1 MTTQTAIVAP
11 CPTWCT
17 LLPGHEP
24 SEVSR
29 RHVGMTQTILLSDHD
44 AGDGKRE
51 RSVVIETYAY
61 QEEDGVCPAP
71 TTSVFGGSA
80 WGDEL
85 DDLTASDLKQLVERT
100 AKGLRTVQTLGGE
113 QSVSTEDELC
123 TAVPRRGN
131 GGGATL
137 L

>member
-1 MTTQTAIVAP
+1 
-11 CPTWCT
+11 
-17 LLPGHEP
+17 
-24 SEVSR
+24 
-29 RHVGMTQTILLSDHD
+29 MTQTILLSDHD

-85 DDLTASDLKQLVERT
+85 DDLTASDLKQLAT
-100 AKGLRTVQTLGGE
+100 ALT
-113 QSVSTEDELC
+113 
-123 TAVPRRGN
+123 TAADFIGIAGAERRGPVIQ
-131 GGGATL
+131 
-137 L
+137 